1 MRTVN
6 GGHCPNASTK
16 QQMNCKACRATWD
29 EGRKVIVLNDKHTF
43 ARGLTKTL
51 SACFSPEFS
60 IAVTLKG
67 VADIKP
73 KKRGKY
79 IGNSIDKQLTE
90 WVEKVGV
97 KPNAP
102 SDARLVRI
110 ISVLKE
116 QKWTPVTSQLAL
128 GCSSLRLGT
137 KLDLLC
143 RDNTGSLILIEVK
156 CGFDDYYDI
165 CNQGNFQYPFEDVAI
180 SFRNKHFLQLWV
192 TRWLFTHSRHEYS
205 GEPLNKYSYVMRI
218 FEKKHSEIDSELS
231 VLPEWLCDNKMTL
244 CLRVLES
251 TKNLT
256 FRIRNRIMKNGSKRS
271 RYNFKSKKQKI

>member
-1 MRTVN
+1 
-6 GGHCPNASTK
+6 
-16 QQMNCKACRATWD
+16 MNCKACCASWD
-29 EGRKVIVLNDKHTF
+29 EERKVIVLDDRHTF

-51 SACFSPEFS
+51 SACFSPDFS

-67 VADIKP
+67 VTEIKQ

-79 IGNSIDKQLTE
+79 IGNSIDKQLTDWIE
-90 WVEKVGV
+90 RTGV
-97 KPNAP
+97 QPNA
-102 SDARLVRI
+102 SDPRLIRI
-110 ISVLKE
+110 MDVLKE
-116 QKWTPVTSQLAL
+116 QNWTPVTSQLAL

-143 RDNTGSLILIEVK
+143 RDSNGCLIIIEVK

-180 SFRNKHFLQLWV
+180 NFRHKHFLQLWV

-205 GEPLNKYSYVMRI
+205 EEPLNNSSYVLRI
-218 FEKKHSEIDSELS
+218 FENKHSEIDSELC
-231 VLPEWLCDNKMTL
+231 VLPEWLCDHKLTL

-251 TKNLT
+251 TKNLN
-256 FRIRNRIMKNGSKRS
+256 FRTRNRILKNGSKRS
-271 RYNFKSKKQKI
+271 RYHFRSKRQKT